1 VPQLGRARDG
11 FLYLNTGAKRATRK
25 QTKNGGNHME
35 INIDPTTTKYVIRA
49 RITADGIIEKPDVVG
64 AIFGQTEGLLGEDMD
79 LRDLQK
85 SGRIGRIEADV
96 KSQQGKSS
104 GEIVVPCSLDQ
115 IETAII
121 AASLET
127 IDRVG
132 PCKSRIEVISIEDV
146 REVKKKQI
154 ADRAKV
160 LLRKLVEHTAHAGG
174 DIAEEVKRSVVI
186 EDIVPFGPERLP
198 AGPNVATSD
207 AVIVV
212 EGRSDVLN
220 LLRHGVKNAV
230 AVEGTHVP
238 QSIIELSKEKVVT
251 AFVDGDRGG
260 ELILRELLQV
270 AELDFICRAPRSHEV
285 EELTQKQL
293 MKALKDKI
301 PADQF
306 TELYGIGGKG
316 GGDRG
321 GRGGDRGGDRGG
333 RGGDRGRERG
343 RGPRD
348 FDPRRREYD
357 DRREPEGPRD
367 GPEGEPQQ
375 GPEEPADSGPEGN
388 ESAPGPEAA
397 PAAPSGVGGT
407 RAGLNPEQMKLAQ
420 KLQSLQGAQKAAIFE
435 ETGAERE
442 VALVDLPA
450 ALAATGGKIRSIVFD
465 GIISQRILDLASA
478 KSVRTVVGLKL
489 GQVVK
494 TPESVE
500 VLTAAELG
508 A

>member
-1 VPQLGRARDG
+1 
-11 FLYLNTGAKRATRK
+11 
-25 QTKNGGNHME
+25 ME

-96 KSQQGKSS
+96 KSQQGKSA
-104 GEIVVPCSLDQ
+104 GEIVIPSSLDQ

-160 LLRKLVEHTAHAGG
+160 LLKRLLEHTAHAGG
-174 DIAEEVKRSVVI
+174 DIVEEVKRAVVV

-316 GGDRG
+316 GGDRDR

-333 RGGDRGRERG
+333 GRDRGRGGG

-348 FDPRRREYD
+348 FDPRRREFD
-357 DRREPEGPRD
+357 DRREPSPPRD
-367 GPEGEPQQ
+367 DSGAEEVQSPEEVTEGGSEPAPEG
-375 GPEEPADSGPEGN
+375 GAPEGG
-388 ESAPGPEAA
+388 SSAA
-397 PAAPSGVGGT
+397 P
-407 RAGLNPEQMKLAQ
+407 RAGLNPEQIKLAA
-420 KLQSLQGAQKAAIFE
+420 KLQALQGAQKAAIYDE
-435 ETGAERE
+435 SGAERE
-442 VALVDLPA
+442 VPLVDLPA
-450 ALAATGGKIRSIVFD
+450 ALAATGGTIRSIVFD
-465 GIISQRILDLASA
+465 GIISQRILDLAHA
-478 KSVRTVVGLKL
+478 KSVRTVVGTKL
-489 GQVVK
+489 GQIVK
-494 TPESVE
+494 APQSVE

>member
-1 VPQLGRARDG
+1 
-11 FLYLNTGAKRATRK
+11 
-25 QTKNGGNHME
+25 ME

-104 GEIVVPCSLDQ
+104 GEIFIPSSLDQ

-132 PCKSRIEVISIEDV
+132 PCKSRIEVITIEDS

-154 ADRAKV
+154 AERAKV
-160 LLRKLVEHTAHAGG
+160 LLRKLVEHTSQAGG
-174 DIAEEVKRSVVI
+174 DIAEEVKKAVVV

-198 AGPNVATSD
+198 AGPNVASSD

-306 TELYGIGGKG
+306 TELYGIGGG
-316 GGDRG
+316 GGGNRGGDRGGRDRNDRG
-321 GRGGDRGGDRGG
+321 GRGGDRGGRGG
-333 RGGDRGRERG
+333 G

-348 FDPRRREYD
+348 FDPRRRDYD
-357 DRREPEGPRD
+357 DRREREPPREEGDAPSPDTPEAPAEGAPESDSNGQGGD
-367 GPEGEPQQ
+367 GSQ
-375 GPEEPADSGPEGN
+375 
-388 ESAPGPEAA
+388 AA
-397 PAAPSGVGGT
+397 PAGGPSF
-407 RAGLNPEQMKLAQ
+407 RPGLNPEQLKLAA
-420 KLQSLQGAQKAAIFE
+420 KLQALQGAQKAAIFE

-442 VALVDLPA
+442 VPLMELPG
-450 ALAATGGKIRSIVFD
+450 ALAATTGKIRSIVFD

-478 KSVRTVVGLKL
+478 KGAKTVVGLKL

-494 TPESVE
+494 APESVE

>member
-1 VPQLGRARDG
+1 
-11 FLYLNTGAKRATRK
+11 
-25 QTKNGGNHME
+25 ME

-85 SGRIGRIEADV
+85 SGRIGRIETDV
-96 KSQQGKSS
+96 RSQQGKSS
-104 GEIVVPCSLDQ
+104 GEIIIPCSLDQ

-132 PCKSRIEVISIEDV
+132 PCKSRIEVLAIEDV

-160 LLRKLVEHTAHAGG
+160 LLRKLIEHTSQAGG
-174 DIAEEVKRSVVI
+174 DIVEEVKRAVVV

-198 AGPNVATSD
+198 AGPNVTSSD
-207 AVIVV
+207 AVIIV

-306 TELYGIGGKG
+306 TELYGIGGQRGGGGGGGG
-316 GGDRG
+316 GGDR
-321 GRGGDRGGDRGG
+321 
-333 RGGDRGRERG
+333 DRGRGREGGRDRGRDRG

-357 DRREPEGPRD
+357 ERREPAGTNEEPS
-367 GPEGEPQQ
+367 EEPQAPPTDGEGQ
-375 GPEEPADSGPEGN
+375 GSEPAPEPTQNG
-388 ESAPGPEAA
+388 GDQAA
-397 PAAPSGVGGT
+397 A
-407 RAGLNPEQMKLAQ
+407 RAGLSPEQLKLAER
-420 KLQSLQGAQKAAIFE
+420 LRSLQGAQKAAIFE
-435 ETGAERE
+435 ESGAERE
-442 VALVDLPA
+442 VPLIDLPA
-450 ALAATGGKIRSIVFD
+450 ALAATVGKIRSIVFD
-465 GIISQRILDLASA
+465 GIVSQRILDLAHA
-478 KSVRTVVGLKL
+478 KDVKTVVGTKL
-489 GQVVK
+489 GQIVK
-494 TPESVE
+494 APESVE

>member
-1 VPQLGRARDG
+1 
-11 FLYLNTGAKRATRK
+11 
-25 QTKNGGNHME
+25 ME

-104 GEIVVPCSLDQ
+104 GEIVIPSSLDQ

-160 LLRKLVEHTAHAGG
+160 LLKRLLEHTAHAGG
-174 DIAEEVKRSVVI
+174 DIAEEVKRAVVV

-316 GGDRG
+316 GGDRDR
-321 GRGGDRGGDRGG
+321 GRGADRGGDRGG
-333 RGGDRGRERG
+333 GRDRGRSGG

-348 FDPRRREYD
+348 FDPRRREFD
-357 DRREPEGPRD
+357 DRREPSQPRD
-367 GPEGEPQQ
+367 DSGAEEVTSPEEVTEGGNEPAPEG
-375 GPEEPADSGPEGN
+375 GAGEGA
-388 ESAPGPEAA
+388 SSAA
-397 PAAPSGVGGT
+397 P
-407 RAGLNPEQMKLAQ
+407 RAGLNPEQVKLAA
-420 KLQSLQGAQKAAIFE
+420 KLQALQGAQKAAIFE
-435 ETGAERE
+435 ESGAERE
-442 VALVDLPA
+442 VPLIELPA
-450 ALAATGGKIRSIVFD
+450 ALAATVGPIRSIVFD
-465 GIISQRILDLASA
+465 GIISQRILDLAHA
-478 KSVRTVVGLKL
+478 KSVRTVVGTKL
-489 GQVVK
+489 GQIVK
-494 TPESVE
+494 APQSVE

>member
-1 VPQLGRARDG
+1 
-11 FLYLNTGAKRATRK
+11 
-25 QTKNGGNHME
+25 ME

-85 SGRIGRIEADV
+85 SGRIGRIETDV
-96 KSQQGKSS
+96 RSQQGKSS
-104 GEIVVPCSLDQ
+104 GEIIIPSSLDQ

-132 PCKSRIEVISIEDV
+132 PCKSRIEVLAIEDV

-160 LLRKLVEHTAHAGG
+160 LLKKLIEHTSQAGG
-174 DIAEEVKRSVVI
+174 DIAEEVKRAVVV
-186 EDIVPFGPERLP
+186 EDVVPFGPERLP
-198 AGPNVATSD
+198 AGPNVASSD

-306 TELYGIGGKG
+306 TELYGVGGRGGGGG
-316 GGDRG
+316 GGDR
-321 GRGGDRGGDRGG
+321 DRG
-333 RGGDRGRERG
+333 RG

-348 FDPRRREYD
+348 FDPRRREYEE
-357 DRREPEGPRD
+357 RREPSGPSEEPSEEPQAPPSEGEGEGP
-367 GPEGEPQQ
+367 
-375 GPEEPADSGPEGN
+375 EPAPE
-388 ESAPGPEAA
+388 
-397 PAAPSGVGGT
+397 PSEGGGDKAQA
-407 RAGLNPEQMKLAQ
+407 RAGLSPEQLKFAERLRA
-420 KLQSLQGAQKAAIFE
+420 LQGAQKAAIFE
-435 ETGAERE
+435 ESGAERE
-442 VALVDLPA
+442 VPLVDLPA

-465 GIISQRILDLASA
+465 GIVSQRILDLAHA
-478 KSVRTVVGLKL
+478 KDVKTVVGTKL
-489 GQVVK
+489 GQIVK
-494 TPESVE
+494 APESVE

>member
-1 VPQLGRARDG
+1 
-11 FLYLNTGAKRATRK
+11 
-25 QTKNGGNHME
+25 ME

-96 KSQQGKSS
+96 RSQQGKSS
-104 GEIVVPCSLDQ
+104 GEIIIPSSLDQ

-132 PCKSRIEVISIEDV
+132 PCKSRIEVLAIEDV

-160 LLRKLVEHTAHAGG
+160 LLKKLIEHTSQAGG
-174 DIAEEVKRSVVI
+174 DIAEEVKRAVVV
-186 EDIVPFGPERLP
+186 EDVVPFGPERLP

-306 TELYGIGGKG
+306 TELYGVGGSRGGGG
-316 GGDRG
+316 GGDR
-321 GRGGDRGGDRGG
+321 
-333 RGGDRGRERG
+333 DRGRGRDGGRERGRDRG

-357 DRREPEGPRD
+357 ERREPAGPNEE
-367 GPEGEPQQ
+367 PSEEPQAPQ
-375 GPEEPADSGPEGN
+375 SEGEGN
-388 ESAPGPEAA
+388 EPAPEA
-397 PAAPSGVGGT
+397 PEGGGDPPQA
-407 RAGLNPEQMKLAQ
+407 RAGLSPEQLKFAEKLRA
-420 KLQSLQGAQKAAIFE
+420 LQGAQRAAIFE
-435 ETGAERE
+435 ESGAERE
-442 VALVDLPA
+442 VALIDLPA

-465 GIISQRILDLASA
+465 GIVSQRILDLAHA
-478 KSVRTVVGLKL
+478 KDVKTVVGTKL
-489 GQVVK
+489 GQIVK
-494 TPESVE
+494 APESVE

>member
-1 VPQLGRARDG
+1 
-11 FLYLNTGAKRATRK
+11 
-25 QTKNGGNHME
+25 ME

-85 SGRIGRIEADV
+85 SGRIGRIETDV
-96 KSQQGKSS
+96 RSQQGKSS
-104 GEIVVPCSLDQ
+104 GEIIIPSSLDQ

-132 PCKSRIEVISIEDV
+132 PCKSRIEVLAIEDV

-160 LLRKLVEHTAHAGG
+160 LLKKLIEHTSQAGG
-174 DIAEEVKRSVVI
+174 DIAEEVKRAVVV
-186 EDIVPFGPERLP
+186 EDVVPFGPERLP
-198 AGPNVATSD
+198 AGPNVASSD

-306 TELYGIGGKG
+306 TELYGVGGRGGGGGG
-316 GGDRG
+316 GGDR
-321 GRGGDRGGDRGG
+321 
-333 RGGDRGRERG
+333 DRGRDRGRDGGRDRGRG

-348 FDPRRREYD
+348 FDPRRREYEE
-357 DRREPEGPRD
+357 RREPSGPSEEPSEEPQAPPSEGEGEGEGP
-367 GPEGEPQQ
+367 
-375 GPEEPADSGPEGN
+375 EPAPE
-388 ESAPGPEAA
+388 
-397 PAAPSGVGGT
+397 PSEGGGDKAQA
-407 RAGLNPEQMKLAQ
+407 RAGLSPEQLKFAERLRA
-420 KLQSLQGAQKAAIFE
+420 LQGAQKAAIFE
-435 ETGAERE
+435 ESGAERE
-442 VALVDLPA
+442 VPLIELPA

-465 GIISQRILDLASA
+465 GIVSQRILDLAHA
-478 KSVRTVVGLKL
+478 KDVKTVVGTKL
-489 GQVVK
+489 GQIVK
-494 TPESVE
+494 APESVE